1 MEDFDFD
8 SLINGAKTVYS
19 CRRSIAIEI
28 KSDGSLIIRA
38 PQFISQKRI
47 DRFIAQKRGWIIKTV
62 QKVNDRQ
69 MVEQTIVPLTD
80 NERAKLKAAAMEY
93 FPQTVEYYAK
103 LAGIKYGKL
112 SYRFQKTRWGSCN
125 RKGDISFNCVLM
137 LAPGRVRE
145 SVVVHELC
153 HIKHFNHSS
162 SFYREITKLM
172 PDYKEVN
179 DWFKQNGQSLLAK
192 IK

>member
-1 MEDFDFD
+1 MDNFDFD
-8 SLINGAKTVYS
+8 SLISRAKTVYS
-19 CRRSIAIEI
+19 RRRSIAIEI
-28 KSDGSLIIRA
+28 KNDGSLIIRA
-38 PQFISQKRI
+38 PHFTTQKRI
-47 DRFIAQKRGWIIKTV
+47 DGFIAQKREWIIKTA

-69 MVEQTIVPLTD
+69 RAAQSIPPLS
-80 NERAKLKAAAMEY
+80 ESEKAKLKAAAKEY
-93 FPQTVEYYAK
+93 FPQAVEHYAK
-103 LAGIKYGKL
+103 LFGIKYGKL

-125 RKGDISFNCVLM
+125 RKGDISFNCLLM
-137 LAPGRVRE
+137 LAPAKARE

-172 PDYKEVN
+172 PDYKEAN
-179 DWFKQNGQSLLAK
+179 GWFKQNGQTLLAK